1 MNSYLMVFSSQLQR
15 HYEYR
20 VDFMMK
26 IIKYVLAITLLAMV
40 WAAVGRGS
48 DNQLLSPQS
57 LIVYYL
63 GSALIFDLS
72 NFHIWYVEEDIK
84 LGNLSNLLVKPIS
97 SFWHYFSF
105 QAAESTLDFVI
116 KAVVLIPIIYFII
129 GSPIQFQNLGLV
141 LLMVPIIYYFSF
153 VFFFS
158 MSSMAFWLTEV
169 NAVRWGWMAVLRF
182 ISGVWIPLYLF
193 SEQVQNF
200 LLKLPFPHLVY
211 SPIQM
216 LLGEYSQSQILESFL
231 LLIFWSVIM
240 TLIMS
245 LIWKRGLIAY
255 ESTGN

>member
-20 VDFMMK
+20 VDFMFK
-26 IIKYVLAITLLAMV
+26 IIKYVLAILLLAMV

-48 DNQLLSPQS
+48 DNPLLLPES

-84 LGNLSNLLVKPIS
+84 LGNLSNLLLKPIS

-105 QAAESTLDFVI
+105 QAAESLLDFVI
-116 KAVVLIPIIYFII
+116 KGIVLVPIIYLIT
-129 GSPIQFQNLGLV
+129 GSPIHFENLGLV

-158 MSSMAFWLTEV
+158 MSIMAFWLAEV
-169 NAVRWGWMAVLRF
+169 NAVRWGWMAILRF

-193 SEQVQNF
+193 PQQVQAF
-200 LLKLPFPHLVY
+200 LLKLPFAHLVY

-216 LLGEYSQSQILESFL
+216 LLGEYSQSQILNTFS
-231 LLIFWSVIM
+231 LLILWSIIM
-240 TLIMS
+240 TIVMS
-245 LIWKRGLIAY
+245 LIWKRGLLAY